1 MLIFSY
7 LIQCSPPAGD
17 QRAEF
22 VMSTAL
28 VSLLLSQSQF
38 SLSVFFPFGT
48 FLDEIL
54 LTIDEKK
61 DKEFVEI

>member
-1 MLIFSY
+1 
-7 LIQCSPPAGD
+7 
-17 QRAEF
+17 
-22 VMSTAL
+22 MSTAL